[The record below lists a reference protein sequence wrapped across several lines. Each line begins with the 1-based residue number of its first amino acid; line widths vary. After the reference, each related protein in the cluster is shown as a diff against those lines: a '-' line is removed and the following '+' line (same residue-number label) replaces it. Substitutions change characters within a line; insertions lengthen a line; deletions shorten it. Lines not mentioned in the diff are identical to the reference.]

1 MCDSVMT
8 RDVTKSQELK
18 GGTADEAFQEPCF
31 LWESGAFLGL
41 FVFQIVQL
49 AQEHS

>member
-1 MCDSVMT
+1 MSGSHIIRGWT
-8 RDVTKSQELK
+8 T
-18 GGTADEAFQEPCF
+18 DEAFQEPCF